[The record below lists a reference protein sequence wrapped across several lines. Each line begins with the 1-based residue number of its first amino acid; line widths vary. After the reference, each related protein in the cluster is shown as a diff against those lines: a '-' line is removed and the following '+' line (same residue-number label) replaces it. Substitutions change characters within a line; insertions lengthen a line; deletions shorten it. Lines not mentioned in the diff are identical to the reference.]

1 MATRAIIKLARRE
14 EGVTF
19 SEHTDKIH
27 TQIYHHYD
35 GYPEYL
41 GVTLANYLSDIS
53 VVNGLSGT
61 FGVEEKNN
69 IDKPEANGLGCL
81 AAQLVCHLKLVNA
94 GCDQNGKLNI
104 PAGNVYLDTLGTKRG
119 DLDYIYYVWATENK
133 ETWISIFERS
143 SDDEYSLCTFVGTPD
158 KLLKKYD
165 TN

>member
-1 MATRAIIKLARRE
+1 MATRAIIRIAERE

-19 SEHTDKIH
+19 NEHPKNIH

-53 VVNGLSGT
+53 VVNGLSG
-61 FGVEEKNN
+61 
-69 IDKPEANGLGCL
+69 DKPQANGLGCL
-81 AAQLVCHLKLVNA
+81 AAQLVCHLKLSNS
-94 GCDQNGKLNI
+94 GCNQDGTLNI
-104 PAGNVYLDTLGTKRG
+104 PAGNVEIDKHGTKHG

-133 ETWISIFERS
+133 ETWISIFERNH
-143 SDDEYSLCTFVGTPD
+143 DYITCTFVGTPD